1 MWFEILNTICWVILF
16 VSVYIILN
24 PEVKILKNIQPSP
37 YKKIQKNDRHNI
49 LSILSY
55 ERSIEKSHLFQCP
68 NFHIAVFNLNGSLN
82 VGNIMRSGCIF
93 GVQTFHIIGKKLY
106 DSRSCVGANKYTNIK
121 LLNDIILDLPDKAV
135 KPKVNINKFRSYII
149 KNNFNPIFVE
159 QGGKDL
165 TEFNFNETYYENPLF
180 IFGNETYG
188 IDMEVIK
195 SCKDIKGFAFISIP
209 QIGLINSMN
218 VSTSA
223 SIVIWE
229 FYKQKLKKTNPKY
242 KINLH

>member
-1 MWFEILNTICWVILF
+1 
-16 VSVYIILN
+16 
-24 PEVKILKNIQPSP
+24 
-37 YKKIQKNDRHNI
+37 
-49 LSILSY
+49 
-55 ERSIEKSHLFQCP
+55 
-68 NFHIAVFNLNGSLN
+68 
-82 VGNIMRSGCIF
+82 MRSGCIF
-93 GVQTFHIIGKKLY
+93 GVKTFHIIGKKIY

-149 KNNFNPIFVE
+149 ENNFNPIFVE

-165 TEFNFNETYYENPLF
+165 IEFNFNETYYENPLF

-223 SIVIWE
+223 SVVIWE
-229 FYKQKLKKTNPKY
+229 YYKQKLKKTNPKY
-242 KINLH
+242 KLNLH

>member
-1 MWFEILNTICWVILF
+1 MLLEIINILCWGLLFICLYF
-16 VSVYIILN
+16 VLN
-24 PEVKILKNIQPSP
+24 PDIKEIKNIQASP
-37 YKKIQKNDRHNI
+37 YKKIKKNNRHNI
-49 LSILSY
+49 ISVLDYETSIKKT
-55 ERSIEKSHLFQCP
+55 RHFQCQ

-93 GVQTFHIIGKKLY
+93 GVNTFHIFGKKLY

-121 LLNDIILDLPDKAV
+121 LVTDIIYDLPDKAI
-135 KPKVNINKFRSYII
+135 KPIVNIIKLRSYII
-149 KNNFNPIFVE
+149 KNNFNPIFIE
-159 QGGKDL
+159 QGGSDL
-165 TEFNFNETYYENPLF
+165 SEFNFNEVYYENPLF

-223 SIVIWE
+223 SVVIWE
-229 FYKQKLKKTNPKY
+229 YYKQKLKKTNPKY
-242 KINLH
+242 KLNLH